1 MSHWQ
6 GYFVSNLK
14 INSAGVRIQEVRGK
28 LGISEFAEE
37 LGVNR
42 KTVSRW
48 EADETLPDGASLL
61 ALKDKFGADP
71 AWILTGS
78 GEAPNTSSLTPDEQV
93 LLDGY
98 RALDVPTRRRMLAFM
113 LGGGDATPGQAQSNV
128 SVTAS
133 GRGAQAAGRK
143 IVNKGK
149 NGE

>member
-14 INSAGVRIQEVRGK
+14 INSVGGRIEQVRGK
-28 LGISEFAEE
+28 LGIGEFAEV

-71 AWILTGS
+71 GWILTGS

-98 RALDVPTRRRMLAFM
+98 RALDVATRRRMLAFM
-113 LGGGDATPGQAQSNV
+113 LGGGDPVMGQTQKSKTVNV
-128 SVTAS
+128 TS
-133 GRGAQAAGRK
+133 QNAGRN
-143 IVNKGK
+143 IK
-149 NGE
+149 N